1 MSAQSMPLSG
11 AILVTNPRRSEPVG
25 LALTNPNDR
34 RRINAVA
41 RLVHK
46 GLLDLDDGVM
56 MIIEG
61 KSKKQIQQSAGRY
74 SAPRTTKKQWLEKGI
89 ASNQSEAAKKKSR
102 IKLAG
107 IKDKIVRRLS
117 GTYNAGLSGKGSYGV
132 QKRFDIG
139 HYARTGEKRFIKV
152 PYHERALKSH
162 ASRYITKGK
171 TESKR
176 SSQKRTVTLV
186 DGTIVDKP
194 GKVYKVFGT
203 PYRFTD
209 ADALVVYN
217 EDRQARRK
225 AGKKSYSDIFEKVD
239 GKWRSKKKAK
249 TTTGGAKRAAGRSAG
264 TDALKEY
271 NDALRMIKAQGL
283 SHADAKKMLKDS
295 KDAGIAPMQAARK
308 FIGSIRAANN
318 PGVFGGLAMT
328 NPSYDFMGFAKY
340 SATALIAGGA
350 SYKIHQIAVPW
361 VQENVYDRIP
371 VVGEY
376 LNQYPYAATGVIAS
390 GALGIAASKIGGVAG
405 MYLGVVAGAVALTGG
420 VLQAQDMFGG
430 ESLDVADEFEG
441 DAELAGLAMTNPGV
455 FSGLALEN
463 NAHAMGGLALEN
475 PHGMAHLNGIAMD
488 NGGFGDGMAYQVAP
502 LGMPDFSEGHSEYS
516 GASLADALTSGA
528 DLSVDE
534 GNAAVLGK
542 HAYLRRFGRPT
553 VRHYAMGAPRGKS
566 HLAGRPGHRWGWLI
580 KMIGFQRF
588 QALAALPPKKRLAV
602 LKKMRAS
609 AIQAYKAEMVDH
621 GVPPAQPEFVSG
633 VTASVP
639 GAANGPDTSYG
650 AMLMA
655 SPSYL

>member
-1 MSAQSMPLSG
+1 
-11 AILVTNPRRSEPVG
+11 VG

-46 GLLDLDDGVM
+46 GLMDLDTGVM
-56 MIIEG
+56 MILEG
-61 KSKKQIQQSAGRY
+61 KSKKQIQQSVGRY
-74 SAPRTTKKQWLEKGI
+74 SAPRTTKKQYLTK
-89 ASNQSEAAKKKSR
+89 AVDSNQSAAAKKKSR

-107 IKDKIVRRLS
+107 VKDKIVRRLS
-117 GTYNAGLSGKGSYGV
+117 GVTGAGLSGKGSYGV

-139 HYARTGEKRFIKV
+139 HYARTGQKRFIKV

-162 ASRYITKGK
+162 SSRYIMKYKTKPKRVSKKGK
-171 TESKR
+171 T
-176 SSQKRTVTLV
+176 
-186 DGTIVDKP
+186 
-194 GKVYKVFGT
+194 YKVFGA
-203 PYRFTD
+203 PYSFSD
-209 ADALVVYN
+209 GEALHAVGTIRA
-217 EDRQARRK
+217 ERRA
-225 AGKKSYSDIFEKVD
+225 AGKKGHDTPFRKVN
-239 GKWRSKKKAK
+239 GKWVSDK
-249 TTTGGAKRAAGRSAG
+249 TKRGGAKRATG
-264 TDALKEY
+264 
-271 NDALRMIKAQGL
+271 
-283 SHADAKKMLKDS
+283 
-295 KDAGIAPMQAARK
+295 
-308 FIGSIRAANN
+308 RAAPAPRRGKRGGSRETEAAVAMRLKHQLGIDLGDAWKIAKGQQPMPQMVIGN

-420 VLQAQDMFGG
+420 VLQAQEMFGG

-441 DAELAGLAMTNPGV
+441 DADLAGLAMTNPGV

-502 LGMPDFSEGHSEYS
+502 LGMPDFSEGHSDYS
-516 GASLADALTSGA
+516 GASLADALISGA

-542 HAYLRRFGRPT
+542 RAYLRRFGHPT
-553 VRHYAMGAPRGKS
+553 VRMHAMGAPRGKS

-621 GVPPAQPEFVSG
+621 GVPPAQPQYVSG